1 MLHQKKIRLAN
12 FIINYSQNTQAYT
25 NWSQMHKRM
34 FVKHFQEF
42 LVSVLRKLFFRHSMF
57 FQFDTNRKRS
67 KTDILFRNVCLF
79 LPVFLLRYVL
89 DLDRKKINYLMVG
102 SGSDKFAKKWFEN
115 VSFECA
121 KRAQMPHISATQTI
135 HAIYSFLQK
144 FVLHIKEIRACF

>member
-1 MLHQKKIRLAN
+1 
-12 FIINYSQNTQAYT
+12 
-25 NWSQMHKRM
+25 
-34 FVKHFQEF
+34 
-42 LVSVLRKLFFRHSMF
+42 
-57 FQFDTNRKRS
+57 
-67 KTDILFRNVCLF
+67 
-79 LPVFLLRYVL
+79 
-89 DLDRKKINYLMVG
+89 MVG